1 MNAKRILITGGA
13 GFIGTHLIKK
23 LKKEY
28 EVYVIDNLSNKKSIE
43 NMHSVKDNV
52 ASLFQEDVRD
62 KEKIS
67 KIIRECKI
75 DSCVHLA
82 AKISVPESMVDP
94 FTTMD
99 VNVTGTLNVVEA
111 CLGNSVTRFVFAS
124 SAAVYGHASVLPI
137 TESCHLKPISPYGA
151 SKVAAEEI
159 INGYSMLEK
168 FDSMITLRFFNVYGV
183 GQSDEYAGVITKF
196 KERISKNLP
205 PIIFGDGNQQRDFIS
220 VQDVVESILMA
231 LEPQKG
237 INRGIFNIA
246 TGVPTKIG
254 DLAKL
259 MKKIMGRSGLNAVYE
274 EAVKGDIVL
283 SYANPSA
290 AAVGLGFNAKRDL
303 KAGLQELIQS

>member
-23 LKKEY
+23 LKKDY

-43 NMHSVKDNV
+43 NMHSVKDTV
-52 ASLFQEDVRD
+52 ASFFQEDIRD

-111 CLGNSVTRFVFAS
+111 CIRNSVTRFVFAS

-159 INGYSMLEK
+159 INGYSILEK
-168 FDSMITLRFFNVYGV
+168 LDSMITLRFFNVYGV

-196 KERISKNLP
+196 KDRISIDLP
-205 PIIFGDGNQQRDFIS
+205 PIIFGDGYQQRDFIS

-231 LEPQKG
+231 LEPQRG

-246 TGVPTKIG
+246 TGVPTKIS

-259 MKKIMGRSGLNAVYE
+259 MTNIKGKPAIRAVNK
-274 EAVKGDIVL
+274 EAVKGDILL
-283 SYANPSA
+283 SYADTSA
-290 AAVGLGFNAKRDL
+290 AMTSLGFKVKRDL
-303 KAGLQELIQS
+303 ETGLQEFIQS